1 VRVGLDIGGTKID
14 AVVVDGSGAPVHRL
28 RLPTGFGPDA
38 VLANAATAVT
48 SLADRVGVAVGAF
61 ESVGVGI
68 PGLVDGTTGR
78 VRHAVNIGFDDVA
91 VGSTLSA
98 RLGVPVRVE
107 NDVNAAAL
115 GAYLAMSLSG
125 SVGYLNLGTG
135 LAAGLVVDGELWR
148 GSRGV
153 SGEIG
158 HVPVDPGGE
167 LCPCGQR
174 GCLETVAAG
183 AAVSRHWPTEGA
195 YPAVALFAAADA
207 GDPEAVRVRADL
219 AAGVAAAVRL
229 LVLTTDVDSVV
240 IGGGLS
246 NLGRPLLDDVA
257 GVLDRW
263 AAGSP
268 FLASLELSSRIE
280 LLPPGFPVAAVGA
293 ATVGARG
300 SATVTAAAV

>member
-1 VRVGLDIGGTKID
+1 
-14 AVVVDGSGAPVHRL
+14 
-28 RLPTGFGPDA
+28 
-38 VLANAATAVT
+38 
-48 SLADRVGVAVGAF
+48 
-61 ESVGVGI
+61 
-68 PGLVDGTTGR
+68 
-78 VRHAVNIGFDDVA
+78 
-91 VGSTLSA
+91 
-98 RLGVPVRVE
+98 
-107 NDVNAAAL
+107 
-115 GAYLAMSLSG
+115 
-125 SVGYLNLGTG
+125 
-135 LAAGLVVDGELWR
+135 
-148 GSRGV
+148 
-153 SGEIG
+153 
-158 HVPVDPGGE
+158 
-167 LCPCGQR
+167 
-174 GCLETVAAG
+174 
-183 AAVSRHWPTEGA
+183 
-195 YPAVALFAAADA
+195 VALFAAADA

-300 SATVTAAAV
+300 PGAAVAAAL

>member
-1 VRVGLDIGGTKID
+1 MRVGLDIGGTKID

-38 VLANAATAVT
+38 VLANATTAVT
-48 SLADRVGVAVGAF
+48 SLAGRVGVDVVAF

-68 PGLVDGTTGR
+68 PGLVDGATGR
-78 VRHAVNIGFDDVA
+78 VRHAVNIGFDDVG
-91 VGSTLSA
+91 VGSALNA

-183 AAVSRHWPTEGA
+183 AAVARHWPTEGA
-195 YPAVALFAAADA
+195 HPAVALFAAADA
-207 GDPEAVRVRADL
+207 GDPEAGRVRADL

-257 GVLDRW
+257 GVLDHW
-263 AAGSP
+263 AAGSA
-268 FLASLELSSRIE
+268 FLASLELSTRIE

-293 ATVGARG
+293 ATIGARG
-300 SATVTAAAV
+300 PATVTAAAV